1 MRCWL
6 SERHIKEESFRATY
20 LANITELNE
29 LLQEFNLFATFYFLQ
44 ILRDQILHRGW
55 DGKRRNILEVSISFT
70 WKLLRDGNFTSIRF
84 FPDVNNLYPESFW
97 SWKIT
102 SNENERTR
110 RFKMLAALIR
120 SFIHKGTQI

>member
-55 DGKRRNILEVSISFT
+55 DGKR
-70 WKLLRDGNFTSIRF
+70 
-84 FPDVNNLYPESFW
+84 
-97 SWKIT
+97 
-102 SNENERTR
+102 SNT
-110 RFKMLAALIR
+110 
-120 SFIHKGTQI
+120 GTF